1 MQRGRGEVES
11 LASWS
16 PSHLTSS
23 LSLEVKCS
31 TTNAGYR
38 APEDW
43 SNVVVRDCAKSSFY

>member
-31 TTNAGYR
+31 TIHGQATEPLKTGAV
-38 APEDW
+38 
-43 SNVVVRDCAKSSFY
+43 S

>member
-1 MQRGRGEVES
+1 MQGGQGEVER

-31 TTNAGYR
+31 RIDGQATEPLKTGAV
-38 APEDW
+38 
-43 SNVVVRDCAKSSFY
+43 S